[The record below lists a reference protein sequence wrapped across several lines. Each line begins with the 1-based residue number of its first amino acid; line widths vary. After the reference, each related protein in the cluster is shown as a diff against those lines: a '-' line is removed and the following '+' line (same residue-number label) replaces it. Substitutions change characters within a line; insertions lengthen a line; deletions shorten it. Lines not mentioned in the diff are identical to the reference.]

1 MTAPC
6 EITSLLPH
14 PVLHEYRPSAGPSAW
29 SACALAC
36 AEGLS
41 ILRNANIGNDG
52 QTADVE
58 TTPLREP
65 EYYQYELKLPDIT
78 EVWRRGSVIGSSLL
92 YLTAGALL
100 REAFRNERIVGLS
113 PSIPLSGS

>member
-6 EITSLLPH
+6 EITNLLTH
-14 PVLHEYRPSAGPSAW
+14 PVLHEYRPSPGPCAW
-29 SACALAC
+29 AACALAY

-78 EVWRRGSVIGSSLL
+78 
-92 YLTAGALL
+92 
-100 REAFRNERIVGLS
+100 
-113 PSIPLSGS
+113 